1 MANSIK
7 INLLYNII
15 LNITNIVFP
24 IVTAPYIA
32 RVLEPDGVGLY
43 NFAYST
49 ANYFALFACLGIPT
63 YGIRIIGANS
73 LYKDLRDKTFC
84 ELFSILVYM
93 TLVLSIVYLFVIFS
107 VPKFNE
113 NAIIFLISGFALYVM
128 PLKIDWFFSGLQQF
142 GYIAARSIII
152 KTISILALFLLV
164 HEKNDIVIYVS
175 ISAFSIVANE
185 VWNFI
190 KLIRTGVKVRLVI
203 HGCKQHMKPILILFS
218 SFIATAI
225 YTSFGTI
232 LLGFF
237 SDYSEVGFYNNASH
251 VCRIAIPV
259 VTSLATVA
267 LPKIASYIKN
277 GKNEEIN
284 RLISKSISLT
294 LFMAFPLS
302 VILYLISS
310 EFVPLF
316 FGYKFYD
323 SIIPMKILSSLIL
336 FVGLNNITGIQILV
350 GMGKDNEFLKSV
362 TLSAIISVI
371 VYLVLIPLFGSIG
384 AAIGTAIAELL
395 ILLVT
400 IYYIKKSTKISLNI
414 RKEVLSTIVSVIVLI
429 LVFCGIKYF
438 LSGWWLVIF
447 GSFISGIIYILSQ
460 LKLGNATTELAL
472 NIVKRKLHL

>member
-1 MANSIK
+1 MAKSIK
-7 INLLYNII
+7 INLIYNII
-15 LNITNIVFP
+15 LNIANIVFP

-73 LYKDLRDKTFC
+73 LDKKLRDKTFR

-93 TLVLSIVYLFVIFS
+93 TLALTIVYLFVIFS
-107 VPKFNE
+107 VPRFHE
-113 NAIIFLISGFALYVM
+113 NAIVFLISGFALYVM

-152 KTISILALFLLV
+152 KAISILALFILV
-164 HEKNDIVIYVS
+164 SDKDDLVLYVG
-175 ISAFSIVANE
+175 ISAFSIVAN
-185 VWNFI
+185 
-190 KLIRTGVKVRLVI
+190 
-203 HGCKQHMKPILILFS
+203 GCRQHLKSILILFS

-237 SDYSEVGFYNNASH
+237 SDYSEVGYYNNASH

-267 LPKIASYIKN
+267 LPKIAGYIEKGEN
-277 GKNEEIN
+277 DEIN

-316 FGYKFYD
+316 FGCKFYN
-323 SIIPMKILSSLIL
+323 SIIPMEILSSLVL

-350 GMGKDNEFLKSV
+350 GMGKDKEFLKSV
-362 TLSAIISVI
+362 TISAIISVI
-371 VYLVLIPLFGSIG
+371 VYSILIPIFGSIG
-384 AAIGTAIAELL
+384 AALGTAIAELL

-400 IYYIKKSTKISLNI
+400 IYYIKKSTVISLYI
-414 RKEVLSTIVSVIVLI
+414 RKEIVTTIVSVLVLI
-429 LVFCGIKYF
+429 IVFCGLKCI
-438 LSGWWLVIF
+438 LSGWWLIIF
-447 GSFISGIIYILSQ
+447 GTIIAVFFYIITQ
-460 LKLGNATTELAL
+460 AKLGNATTEIAL
-472 NIVKRKLHL
+472 NIIKKKLHI

>member
-1 MANSIK
+1 MAKSIK
-7 INLLYNII
+7 INLIYNII
-15 LNITNIVFP
+15 LNIANIVFP

-73 LYKDLRDKTFC
+73 LDKKLRDKTFR

-93 TLVLSIVYLFVIFS
+93 TLALTIVYLFVIFS
-107 VPKFNE
+107 VPRFHE
-113 NAIIFLISGFALYVM
+113 NAIVFLISGFALYVM

-152 KTISILALFLLV
+152 KAISILALFILV
-164 HEKNDIVIYVS
+164 SDKDDLVLYVG

-185 VWNFI
+185 VWNFA
-190 KLIRTGVKVRLVI
+190 KLIRIGVKVHLVI
-203 HGCKQHMKPILILFS
+203 HGCRQHLKSILILFS

-237 SDYSEVGFYNNASH
+237 SDYSEVGYYNNASH

-267 LPKIASYIKN
+267 LPKIAGYIEKGEN
-277 GKNEEIN
+277 DEIN

-316 FGYKFYD
+316 FGCKFYN
-323 SIIPMKILSSLIL
+323 SIIPMEILSSLVL

-350 GMGKDNEFLKSV
+350 GMGKDKEFLKSV
-362 TLSAIISVI
+362 TISAIISVI
-371 VYLVLIPLFGSIG
+371 VYSILIPIFGSIG
-384 AAIGTAIAELL
+384 AALGTAIAELL

-400 IYYIKKSTKISLNI
+400 IYYIKKSTVISLYI
-414 RKEVLSTIVSVIVLI
+414 RKEIVTTIVSVLVLI
-429 LVFCGIKYF
+429 IVFCGLKCI
-438 LSGWWLVIF
+438 LSGWWLIIF
-447 GSFISGIIYILSQ
+447 GTIIAVFFYIITQ
-460 LKLGNATTELAL
+460 AKLGNATTEIAL
-472 NIVKRKLHL
+472 NIIKKKLHI

>member
-15 LNITNIVFP
+15 LNITNIIFP
-24 IVTAPYIA
+24 VVTAPYIA

-73 LYKDLRDKTFC
+73 LDKELRDKTFC

-93 TLVLSIVYLFVIFS
+93 TFALSIIYLFVVFS
-107 VPKFNE
+107 VHKFHE
-113 NAIIFLISGFALYVM
+113 NAMIFLISGFALYVI
-128 PLKIDWFFSGLQQF
+128 PLKIDWYFSGLQQF

-152 KTISILALFLLV
+152 KTISIFALFLLV
-164 HEKNDIVIYVS
+164 HEKNDLVLYVG
-175 ISAFSIVANE
+175 ISAFSIVTNE

-190 KLIRTGVKVRLVI
+190 KLIKTGVKVRLVI
-203 HGCKQHMKPILILFS
+203 HGCKRHMKSILILFS

-267 LPKIASYIKN
+267 LPKIAGYIKN
-277 GKNEEIN
+277 NKDEEIN
-284 RLISKSISLT
+284 KLISKSISLT

-302 VILYLISS
+302 VILFLFSS

-316 FGYKFYD
+316 FGSKFYD
-323 SIIPMKILSSLIL
+323 SIIPMKILSSLVLI
-336 FVGLNNITGIQILV
+336 VGLNNITGIQVLV

-362 TLSAIISVI
+362 TFSAIISVI
-371 VYLVLIPLFGSIG
+371 VYLVLIPPFGSIG
-384 AAIGTAIAELL
+384 AAVGTAIAELL
-395 ILLVT
+395 ILMITV
-400 IYYIKKSTKISLNI
+400 YYIKKSTSISLYI
-414 RKEVLSTIVSVIVLI
+414 IKDILTTIISIIVLI
-429 LVFCGIKYF
+429 IVFCCLKCI
-438 LSGWWLVIF
+438 LTGWGLVIF
-447 GSFISGIIYILSQ
+447 GSFIAGICYILAQ
-460 LKLGNATTELAL
+460 LILKNTTTELAL
-472 NIVKRKLHL
+472 NIVKRKFHL